1 MAQTVTD
8 VHTISSSHTAPLSLS
23 LSLCQRLNHRSLF
36 LAHASI
42 HSPPKVRWMGLQKLS
57 GYNPHVKPFEA
68 PRSVAIACFY
78 IAVFLFFEMA
88 WDYCSEMLAP
98 AFGMWCVNVLV
109 RCVYVCVCVYV
120 HSMCVCMYICVCM
133 YVCVVCLCVCVCV

>member
-1 MAQTVTD
+1 
-8 VHTISSSHTAPLSLS
+8 
-23 LSLCQRLNHRSLF
+23 
-36 LAHASI
+36 
-42 HSPPKVRWMGLQKLS
+42 MGLQKLS

-98 AFGMWCVNVLV
+98 AFGMWCVSV
-109 RCVYVCVCVYV
+109 CTYVCVCV
-120 HSMCVCMYICVCM
+120 HTRVCM
-133 YVCVVCLCVCVCV
+133 YVCVVCLCVCV